1 MIPFP
6 PADGTAH
13 MSTAPIGTAALRELR
28 IPFDPPPPISLTPL
42 HTLPRPASGSFRH
55 DDHDD
60 PYGHMLRSPPGS
72 TLSLSRPMSVVSGS
86 DLYGGGAG
94 GRAAFG
100 SSSQAPPA
108 PPAPLGLG
116 DPWIM
121 AQHMAAQQSMVDSAA
136 AQHYME
142 AAAAAGG
149 GVRASEAATD
159 IPRMGGSDPY
169 QVMGGSL
176 RADTY
181 QVNTGLPPPLLSP
194 PSQLWEGGHTFP
206 PTPSA
211 TPEYCGSGAASD
223 RSGPSRLLQ
232 QQRVPPPPP
241 APDTALVLQH
251 AAVAALVA
259 ASEAGGG
266 SASALVSSLSFDLP
280 VAAAAAAPPPRAG
293 SLLAPRPAEELQQ
306 YTVQHGEDE
315 RYDAQHGGDEQY
327 KAPPLTAPAAPSA
340 VVAPA
345 HAAPAPPLAIPAAPE
360 VDGVLSDAAQMDQVP
375 ERQTAEGF
383 NFAPPSSRASV
394 TGGGS
399 GGGAVTSGGGE
410 AGVSLV
416 AAGGNA
422 PSVPPH
428 PAATPTLPFGLVMVS
443 SFKPEAEAP
452 VPEPAKA
459 AVVAVVPEEP
469 AVQPR
474 GYVRQPNAA
483 DIQEAMQ
490 AKLRVLR
497 EAQQQRLEAQQQAE
511 EEER

>member
-1 MIPFP
+1 
-6 PADGTAH
+6 
-13 MSTAPIGTAALRELR
+13 
-28 IPFDPPPPISLTPL
+28 
-42 HTLPRPASGSFRH
+42 
-55 DDHDD
+55 
-60 PYGHMLRSPPGS
+60 MLRSPPGS
-72 TLSLSRPMSVVSGS
+72 TLSLSRPMSVASGS
-86 DLYGGGAG
+86 DLYGRG
-94 GRAAFG
+94 GRTAFG

-108 PPAPLGLG
+108 LPAPLGLG

-121 AQHMAAQQSMVDSAA
+121 AQHMAAQQSMAESAA
-136 AQHYME
+136 DQHYME
-142 AAAAAGG
+142 AAAAAAAAGG
-149 GVRASEAATD
+149 GVRAAEVD
-159 IPRMGGSDPY
+159 DVPRMGGSLLSDPY
-169 QVMGGSL
+169 QRMGGSL
-176 RADTY
+176 QADTY
-181 QVNTGLPPPLLSP
+181 QMSLGLPPPALSP
-194 PSQLWEGGHTFP
+194 PAQQQWERGHTFP
-206 PTPSA
+206 PTPA
-211 TPEYCGSGAASD
+211 VTPEYGGSGAASD

-232 QQRVPPPPP
+232 QQQVHPPP
-241 APDTALVLQH
+241 ALDTVLVLQH

-259 ASEAGGG
+259 ASEEAGVG

-280 VAAAAAAPPPRAG
+280 VTAAAAAPLRAG

-306 YTVQHGEDE
+306 YNVQHGVEQ
-315 RYDAQHGGDEQY
+315 YNVQHSVEQY
-327 KAPPLTAPAAPSA
+327 KAPPLAAPAFQGA
-340 VVAPA
+340 VVAPSLP
-345 HAAPAPPLAIPAAPE
+345 APAPAPVIPAPE

-375 ERQTAEGF
+375 ERQSAEGF

-394 TGGGS
+394 AGGS

-410 AGVSLV
+410 ARVSV
-416 AAGGNA
+416 MAAGDASTA
-422 PSVPPH
+422 PPP
-428 PAATPTLPFGLVMVS
+428 PAATPSLPFGLVMVS

-459 AVVAVVPEEP
+459 VVVVVPEEP